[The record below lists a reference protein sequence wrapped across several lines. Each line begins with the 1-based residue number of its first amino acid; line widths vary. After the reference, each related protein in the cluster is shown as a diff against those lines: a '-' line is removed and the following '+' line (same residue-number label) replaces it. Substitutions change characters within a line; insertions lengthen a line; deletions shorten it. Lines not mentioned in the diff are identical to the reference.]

1 MKTATSAVKIF
12 ACALAMLFL
21 LCGVLWASEP
31 YSFRIIKKEDTSY
44 GSYKGQSGSQ
54 RVVYRIYL
62 NTNSMPDKERM
73 KATAQKIWEEGNN
86 RRLEDLTVFM
96 IFGKMKDFSEGA
108 YGIANFNRSGLYNFS
123 TNDYILQLI
132 I

>member
-62 NTNSMPDKERM
+62 NKNSR
-73 KATAQKIWEEGNN
+73 I
-86 RRLEDLTVFM
+86 
-96 IFGKMKDFSEGA
+96 
-108 YGIANFNRSGLYNFS
+108 
-123 TNDYILQLI
+123 DYKSSYLN
-132 I
+132 